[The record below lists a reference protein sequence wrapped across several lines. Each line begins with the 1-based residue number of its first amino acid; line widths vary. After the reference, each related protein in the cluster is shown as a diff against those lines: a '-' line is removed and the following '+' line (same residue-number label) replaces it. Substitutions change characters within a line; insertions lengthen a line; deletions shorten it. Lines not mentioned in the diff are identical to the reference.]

1 MEKELEYLRSFFE
14 VVSASAFVK
23 RFEKYQID
31 YGHLM
36 KILKGKRDL
45 TEKYYHLVY
54 GAIQEFKKSL

>member
-23 RFEKYQID
+23 RFEKHQID

-45 TEKYYHLVY
+45 TEKYYRLVY
-54 GAIQEFKKSL
+54 GAIQEFKISL